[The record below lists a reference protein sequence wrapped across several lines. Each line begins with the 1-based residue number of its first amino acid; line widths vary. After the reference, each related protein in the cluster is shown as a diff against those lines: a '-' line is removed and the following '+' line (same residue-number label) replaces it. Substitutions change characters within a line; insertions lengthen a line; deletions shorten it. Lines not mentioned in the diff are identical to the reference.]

1 MNEENINKYIKEK
14 LSLVPPLPGSY
25 QMKNEVGTIIYVGKA
40 KNLKN
45 RLKSYF
51 TGRVTGKTKKL
62 VSEIVDF
69 DYIVTGSELEA
80 FILEL
85 NLIKKYDPKYNI
97 LLKDDKT
104 YPYIEFKNEKYP
116 SLIVKREVNINK
128 KHKLLFGPYPNS
140 HAARRLVDLINRL
153 YPLKKCDKMPK
164 KECLYYHIGECLGYC
179 VHKDLDTTKM
189 RQEIIDIL
197 NGHDEILINKI
208 LEKIKVNSDNLNFE
222 VALDLKKE
230 LDYIKV
236 VFERQKVELND
247 GINRDIFNYYYEKGY
262 ISIVVFFLRNGKL
275 VGNKKNIFPLIDD
288 IKETLEYYIVNFYA
302 KKNIPPKEIIVPDSL
317 DIDLLNSVIESK
329 VITSQKGK
337 KKHLLD
343 LAATNAKINLE
354 NNMELEY
361 RKVEK
366 TEIACKEL
374 GELLGLPKL
383 SVIESFDNSNL
394 FGSFTVSGMVVFI
407 DGSPSTKDYRKFKI
421 SKEQNDD
428 VGSMKEVIY
437 RRYQSVLLNRTRIP
451 DLILVDGGINQIH
464 ACMSVL
470 NDLNLKIKVCGLAK
484 DDKHSLSELVDGDTL
499 KSYKI
504 DKKSNVFY
512 LLTRISDEV
521 HRFTI
526 NYHRQIRSKGSISSV
541 LDNIEGIG
549 ETRKKELMKKFGS
562 LKKITEASLEEL
574 ETVIPHNTAI
584 SLKSYL
590 ENFKLKNEENDK

>member
-1 MNEENINKYIKEK
+1 MIKEK
-14 LSLVPPLPGSY
+14 LSLVPKLPGCY
-25 QMKNEVGTIIYVGKA
+25 LMKNEQGIVIYVGKA
-40 KNLKN
+40 KILKN

-51 TGRVTGKTKKL
+51 NGRVTGKTKKL

-80 FILEL
+80 FILEI

-97 LLKDDKT
+97 LLKDDKS

-116 SLIVKREVNINK
+116 SLTVKREININK
-128 KHKLLFGPYPNS
+128 KNKMLFGPYPNVY
-140 HAARRLVDLINRL
+140 AARRLVNLINRL

-179 VHKDLDTTKM
+179 VFKDVDTTDL
-189 RQEIIDIL
+189 RNEIISIL

-208 LEKIKVNSDNLNFE
+208 SEKIKVNSDNLNFE
-222 VALDLKKE
+222 VALELKNE

-247 GINRDIFNYYYEKGY
+247 GVNRDIFNYYYENGY

-288 IKETLEYYIVNFYA
+288 IKETLEYYIVNFYS
-302 KKNIPPKEIIVPDSL
+302 KKNLPPKEVIVPDIL
-317 DIDLLNSVIESK
+317 DLELLNSVIDSK
-329 VITSQKGK
+329 VITTVKGR
-337 KKHLLD
+337 KKHLFD
-343 LAATNAKINLE
+343 LALTNAKINLE
-354 NNMELEY
+354 NNIEMEY
-361 RKVEK
+361 RNNEK
-366 TEIACKEL
+366 NEDACEEL
-374 GELLGLPKL
+374 GNILGIPNL

-394 FGSFTVSGMVVFI
+394 FGSFTVSGMVTFI
-407 DGSPSTKDYRKFKI
+407 DGSPSKKDYRKFKI

-437 RRYQSVLLNRTRIP
+437 RRYQSVLVNRTRIP
-451 DLILVDGGINQIH
+451 DLILVDGGINQIN
-464 ACMSVL
+464 ACNSVL
-470 NDLNLKIKVCGLAK
+470 NDLNLHIKVCGLAK
-484 DDKHSLSELVDGDTL
+484 DDKHSLSELIDGDTM

-504 DKKSNVFY
+504 DKRSNVFY

-541 LDNIEGIG
+541 LDEVEGIG
-549 ETRKKELMKKFGS
+549 NTRKKELMKKFGS
-562 LKKITEASLEEL
+562 LKKMTEASLEEI
-574 ETVIPHNTAI
+574 ESIVPHNVAVNLKKFLDDFRKEKE
-584 SLKSYL
+584 SL
-590 ENFKLKNEENDK
+590 

>member
-1 MNEENINKYIKEK
+1 MNEEISKYIKEK
-14 LSLVPPLPGSY
+14 LSLVPALPGSY
-25 QMKNEVGTIIYVGKA
+25 QMKDNKGTIIYVGKA
-40 KNLKN
+40 KILKN

-80 FILEL
+80 FILEI

-97 LLKDDKT
+97 LLKDDKS
-104 YPYIEFKNEKYP
+104 YPYIEFKNERFP
-116 SLIVKREVNINK
+116 SLVVKREININK
-128 KHKLLFGPYPNS
+128 KHKMLFGPYPNS
-140 HAARRLVDLINRL
+140 QAARRLVDLINRL

-179 VHKDLDTTKM
+179 TNKDVDTTKM
-189 RQEIIDIL
+189 REEIIDIL

-208 LEKIKVNSDNLNFE
+208 LEKIKINSDNLNFE
-222 VALDLKKE
+222 VALDLKNE

-236 VFERQKVELND
+236 IFERQKVELND
-247 GINRDIFNYYYEKGY
+247 GVNRDIFNYYIENGY

-288 IKETLEYYIVNFYA
+288 VKETLEYYIVNFYA
-302 KKNIPPKEIIVPDSL
+302 KKNIPPKEVIVPDIL
-317 DIDLLNSVIESK
+317 DLELLNSVIDSK
-329 VITSQKGK
+329 VITAYKGK
-337 KKHLLD
+337 KKHLSD
-343 LAATNAKINLE
+343 LALTNAKINLE

-361 RKVEK
+361 KKSEK
-366 TEIACKEL
+366 TEGACKEL
-374 GELLGLPKL
+374 GALLGMENL

-407 DGSPSTKDYRKFKI
+407 DGVPSTKDYRKFKI

-437 RRYQSVLLNRTRIP
+437 RRYQSVLLNKTRIP
-451 DLILVDGGINQIH
+451 DLILVDGGINQIN

-470 NDLNLKIKVCGLAK
+470 NDLNLPIKVCGLAK
-484 DDKHSLSELVDGDTL
+484 DDKHSLSELIDGDTL

-504 DKKSNVFY
+504 DKRSNLFY

-526 NYHRQIRSKGSISSV
+526 NYHRQIRSKGSLGSV
-541 LDNIEGIG
+541 LDNVEGIG

-574 ETVIPHNTAI
+574 ETIIPHNIALN
-584 SLKSYL
+584 LKEYL
-590 ENFKLKNEENDK
+590 ENLKNKKEEE